1 MSYKQRRQK
10 NRDMMFYNI
19 QDVEMLYITLYG
31 SMKVLEIFAF
41 LELRT
46 TTTKSIIKS
55 EKESKLFK
63 HTLIKATELT
73 SPYNSPGD

>member
-1 MSYKQRRQK
+1 MKTEKSRY
-10 NRDMMFYNI
+10 
-19 QDVEMLYITLYG
+19 DVLQYLGCWNALYYLYE

-41 LELRT
+41 LELWT